1 MRRAVVA
8 LLVTAVAV
16 VLVARYETH
25 PPVTLTERTIPPAPP
40 PRTVP
45 GQRTADGPAMTTP
58 FSVIQVQATLT
69 HGRLTGVKTISMS
82 GDGPHTQGAQ
92 RAGRAD
98 PPRRGAEGRQRGHR
112 RRHRR
117 DVEQHD
123 LDRLAARGD
132 QEGAPRWLSA
142 A

>member
-16 VLVARYETH
+16 VLLARYDTH

-82 GDGPHTQGAQ
+82 GDGPHTKALNARAEPILRAEALKAGSADIDVVTGATSSSTIWIDSL
-92 RAGRAD
+92 RGAIRKA
-98 PPRRGAEGRQRGHR
+98 RRGG
-112 RRHRR
+112 
-117 DVEQHD
+117 
-123 LDRLAARGD
+123 
-132 QEGAPRWLSA
+132 
-142 A
+142 

>member
-8 LLVTAVAV
+8 LLVTVVAV
-16 VLVARYETH
+16 VLLARYETH

-40 PRTVP
+40 PRAVP

-82 GDGPHTQGAQ
+82 GDGPHTKALNARAEPILRAEALKAGSADIDVVSGATYTSRSYRKSLQ
-92 RAGRAD
+92 AAIDRAR
-98 PPRRGAEGRQRGHR
+98 
-112 RRHRR
+112 
-117 DVEQHD
+117 
-123 LDRLAARGD
+123 ARG
-132 QEGAPRWLSA
+132 
-142 A
+142 

>member
-16 VLVARYETH
+16 VLVARYDTH

-82 GDGPHTQGAQ
+82 GDGPHTKALNARAEPILRAEALKAGSADIDVVTGATSSSTIWIDSL
-92 RAGRAD
+92 RGAIRKA
-98 PPRRGAEGRQRGHR
+98 RRGG
-112 RRHRR
+112 
-117 DVEQHD
+117 
-123 LDRLAARGD
+123 
-132 QEGAPRWLSA
+132 
-142 A
+142 

>member
-40 PRTVP
+40 PRAVP

-82 GDGPHTQGAQ
+82 GDGPHTKALNARAEPILRAEALKAGSADIDVVTGATSSSTIWIDSL
-92 RAGRAD
+92 RGAIRKA
-98 PPRRGAEGRQRGHR
+98 RRGG
-112 RRHRR
+112 
-117 DVEQHD
+117 
-123 LDRLAARGD
+123 
-132 QEGAPRWLSA
+132 
-142 A
+142 

>member
-8 LLVTAVAV
+8 LLVTVVAV
-16 VLVARYETH
+16 VLLARYETH

-82 GDGPHTQGAQ
+82 GDGPHTKALNARAEPILRAEALKAGSADIDVVTGATSSSTIWIDSL
-92 RAGRAD
+92 RGAIRKA
-98 PPRRGAEGRQRGHR
+98 RRGG
-112 RRHRR
+112 
-117 DVEQHD
+117 
-123 LDRLAARGD
+123 
-132 QEGAPRWLSA
+132 
-142 A
+142 

>member
-82 GDGPHTQGAQ
+82 GDGPHTKALNARAEPILRAEALKAGSADIDVVTGATSSSTIWIDSL
-92 RAGRAD
+92 RGAIRKA
-98 PPRRGAEGRQRGHR
+98 RRGG
-112 RRHRR
+112 
-117 DVEQHD
+117 
-123 LDRLAARGD
+123 
-132 QEGAPRWLSA
+132 
-142 A
+142 

>member
-1 MRRAVVA
+1 MRRAIVA
-8 LLVTAVAV
+8 LVVTAVAV

-40 PRTVP
+40 PREVP

-82 GDGPHTQGAQ
+82 GDGPHTKALNARAEPILRAEALKAGSADIDVVTGATSSSTIWIDSL
-92 RAGRAD
+92 RGAIRKA
-98 PPRRGAEGRQRGHR
+98 RRGG
-112 RRHRR
+112 
-117 DVEQHD
+117 
-123 LDRLAARGD
+123 
-132 QEGAPRWLSA
+132 
-142 A
+142 

>member
-1 MRRAVVA
+1 
-8 LLVTAVAV
+8 VTVVAV
-16 VLVARYETH
+16 VLLARYETH

-82 GDGPHTQGAQ
+82 GDGPHTKALNARAEPILRAEALKAGSADIDVVTGATSSSTIWIDSL
-92 RAGRAD
+92 RGAIRKA
-98 PPRRGAEGRQRGHR
+98 RRGG
-112 RRHRR
+112 
-117 DVEQHD
+117 
-123 LDRLAARGD
+123 
-132 QEGAPRWLSA
+132 
-142 A
+142 

>member
-16 VLVARYETH
+16 VLLARYETH

-58 FSVIQVQATLT
+58 FSVIQVRVTLT
-69 HGRLTGVKTISMS
+69 GKQLTRVETVELSGTGARTQAINAHAEPILREEALKAGSAKIDVVSGATYTSRSYRLALQSAI
-82 GDGPHTQGAQ
+82 D
-92 RAGRAD
+92 RA
-98 PPRRGAEGRQRGHR
+98 RRG
-112 RRHRR
+112 
-117 DVEQHD
+117 
-123 LDRLAARGD
+123 
-132 QEGAPRWLSA
+132 
-142 A
+142 